1 MKEITLNEQ
10 LVISI
15 LNDWTFE
22 HLNVKAPYISLETS
36 RNVDGHPEVIAKI
49 AIYDSRE
56 KQDQETIMERTVR
69 IWIDESFIEFEVEN
83 DFESED
89 DLYEA
94 VFEHVMD
101 AITIQIVQENT

>member
-22 HLNVKAPYISLETS
+22 HFNVKAPYVSLQTS
-36 RNVDGHPEVIAKI
+36 RNADGHSEVIAKI

-56 KQDQETIMERTVR
+56 KQD
-69 IWIDESFIEFEVEN
+69 
-83 DFESED
+83 
-89 DLYEA
+89 
-94 VFEHVMD
+94 
-101 AITIQIVQENT
+101 